1 MSKIDRQTAIS
12 MYQQI
17 AADIKNKIQTGE
29 YKENTKIPTEF
40 ELEKIYGVSRIT
52 IRKAL
57 ELLVD
62 DEILVRKQ
70 RMGTFVMPHKIS
82 WNLNNNFSFSKVNER
97 AGHTVRTELLGAELK
112 KARQS
117 DIVKLNLN
125 DDMILCVKRLR
136 FVDEKPIEIEELH
149 FSRKFAFLLME
160 DLTRSLHDLLTEH
173 GVWMSSGI
181 KSISLCY
188 ATKEEAIALNT
199 KEAGG
204 LLLIKNIFFDNDKKP
219 IFTAK
224 EVINAE
230 HFEYNINL
238 LNNNE

>member
-1 MSKIDRQTAIS
+1 MSKIDRQIAVP

-17 AADIKNKIQTGE
+17 AADIKNKIQIGE
-29 YKENTKIPTEF
+29 YKENSKIPTEF
-40 ELEKIYGVSRIT
+40 ELEKIYEVSRIT

-62 DEILVRKQ
+62 DDILARKQ
-70 RMGTFVMPHKIS
+70 RMGTFVMPNKIS
-82 WNLNNNFSFSKVNER
+82 WNLNSNFSFSKVNEQ
-97 AGHTVRTELLGAELK
+97 AGHSVRTELLGAELK

-136 FVDEKPIEIEELH
+136 YVDDKPIEIEELH
-149 FSRKFAFLLME
+149 FSRIYAYLLME
-160 DLTRSLHDLLTEH
+160 DLTGSLYDLLTKH
-173 GVWMSSGI
+173 GVRMASAT

-188 ATKEEAIALNT
+188 ATKEEAQALNT
-199 KEAGG
+199 KEEGG
-204 LLLIKNIFFDNDKKP
+204 LLLIKNTFFDNEKKP
-219 IFTAK
+219 VFIAK

-230 HFEYNINL
+230 HFEYRINL
-238 LNNNE
+238 LNNE